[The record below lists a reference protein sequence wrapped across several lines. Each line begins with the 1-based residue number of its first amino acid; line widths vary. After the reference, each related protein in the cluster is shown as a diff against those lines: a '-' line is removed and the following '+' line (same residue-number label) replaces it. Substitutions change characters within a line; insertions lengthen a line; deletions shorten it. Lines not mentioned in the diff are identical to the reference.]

1 MASGL
6 PKKNQLTDLLAR
18 HTEPRHARDIARELD
33 LDPKSYRALVRI
45 LDDMSREGLVI
56 AIPGDRYKLARRG
69 AKGLPRNEAP
79 PKSAAKPSGRE
90 PTRTPNR
97 APARD
102 ELEGILTVNARG
114 FGFVATGEKDDVYVP
129 KEALGSAMQGD
140 KVRVAIV
147 GRSNRGVEGAITEI
161 IARSTKRVAGVL
173 RRRGKSAWL
182 EPDDTRIR
190 GPIVLTADVDLRGP
204 EGNSGKDG
212 DAAVVTITRFPTS
225 PDENPEGRLDAVL
238 GTPGEL
244 SVETQKILITAQ
256 IEELHGEAAVAEAE
270 AYGLEVPV
278 AMLEGREDLT
288 HIPLPTIDPEDARD
302 HDDAVWVE
310 RSGDGGYRAYIA
322 IADVSSYV
330 RPGTKLDEEAR
341 ARGCSVYL
349 PNRAI
354 PMLPRALSSNLC
366 SLLPDVIRLCL
377 CAIVDLDSS
386 GNIRKTKLVRGF
398 MKSAAKLTYGGVA
411 RALGFSELPP
421 RDPKADAM
429 VDGLRVANEL
439 SRLLRGKRM
448 KRGAL
453 DFELPEAKIILH
465 EKGHPVDVLKRTQD
479 PGVSKAYQLIEELM
493 LLANEVVATWLAE
506 QNVPTIYRIHS
517 PPDQEKV
524 VRFLDMCAELGIQAD
539 AEATQNPTALA
550 ELLKSFKGHE
560 SESVLNMLLLRS
572 MKQATYDVANV
583 GHFGLASKAY
593 LHFTS
598 PIRRYPDLVVHR
610 SVHALVQNQKVDRS
624 NQAVEELQASAV
636 LASTNERKAMEVERA
651 VADLYRCS
659 LMRDKVGMIFEGKV
673 TAMVGSGIFVAL
685 ESPFVDVLIRFED
698 LGPDRYELDDSG
710 LRVVGGR
717 SGDTISLGQSIV
729 VEIIDVAMLRR
740 TVYAKRAAREGE
752 AFVPN
757 RQPNRGRTSVRGR
770 DRDGAQAKGQRG
782 RGQGQGRKE
791 RPGKPG
797 AARPGPSRGKNPA
810 RQVQK
815 KTQKFGKSKK
825 RR

>member
-33 LDPKSYRALVRI
+33 LDEKSYRALVRI

-69 AKGLPRNEAP
+69 AKGLPRGTPEREAP
-79 PKSAAKPSGRE
+79 PKSAKSGGRDSS
-90 PTRTPNR
+90 RTPNR

-102 ELEGILTVNARG
+102 ELEGFLTVNARG
-114 FGFVATGEKDDVYVP
+114 FGFVATGAKDDVYVP

-147 GRSNRGVEGAITEI
+147 GRSNRGAEGAITEI

-190 GPIVLTADVDLRGP
+190 GPIVLTADVDIRGP

-270 AYGLEVPV
+270 AYGLEVP
-278 AMLEGREDLT
+278 ASMLEGRDDLT

-310 RSGDGGYRAYIA
+310 RTADGGYRAYVA

-377 CAIVDLDSS
+377 CAIVDVDSG
-386 GNIRKTKLVRGF
+386 GNVRKTKLVRGY

-411 RALGFSELPP
+411 RALGFSEQPP

-429 VDGLRVANEL
+429 VEGLRIANEL

-479 PGVSKAYQLIEELM
+479 PGVTKAYQLIEELM
-493 LLANEVVATWLAE
+493 LLANEVVARWLSE

-517 PPDQEKV
+517 PPDQEKI

-539 AEATQNPTALA
+539 AEATQDPTALA
-550 ELLKSFKGHE
+550 EILKSFKGHE

-572 MKQATYDVANV
+572 MKQATYDTANV

-610 SVHALVQNQKVDRS
+610 SVHALVQHQKVDRS

-651 VADLYRCS
+651 VADIYRCA

-685 ESPFVDVLIRFED
+685 ESPFVDVLVRFED

-710 LRVVGGR
+710 LRVVGAR

-729 VEIIDVAMLRR
+729 VEIVDVAMLRR

-752 AFVPN
+752 TFVPN
-757 RQPNRGRTSVRGR
+757 RQPNRGRNARGR
-770 DRDGAQAKGQRG
+770 DRDRDRGPAKH
-782 RGQGQGRKE
+782 E
-791 RPGKPG
+791 RGKPHG
-797 AARPGPSRGKNPA
+797 KGERHGKPSRGKNPA
-810 RQVQK
+810 RAVQK
-815 KTQKFGKSKK
+815 KTQKFTNKSKK